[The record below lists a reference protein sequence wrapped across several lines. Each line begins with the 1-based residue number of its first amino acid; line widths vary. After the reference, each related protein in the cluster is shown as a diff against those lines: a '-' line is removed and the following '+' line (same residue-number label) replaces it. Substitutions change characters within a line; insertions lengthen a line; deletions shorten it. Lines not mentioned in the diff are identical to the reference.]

1 VELTDWFG
9 PGVAGDYDDDEDP
22 RFRPEH
28 LAVESGFLADLAGE
42 GGRALEFAIGTGR
55 VALPLR
61 ERGVDVHGIDLSE
74 AMVARLRAKP
84 GGADVPV
91 VIGDFSSTFI
101 GGVFDLVYV
110 VFNTLGN
117 VTSQDAQIET
127 FTNAARHL
135 RPGGCFVVE
144 IEVPG
149 VLHRQR
155 GERFRVFRHDARGVS
170 YNEYDLVTQRMW
182 SHHVSLGPDGTGVR
196 RSIPFRY
203 AWPAETD
210 LMARLAGMRPRERWG
225 WWDRSPFTDRS
236 GSHVSV
242 WQKSG

>member
-1 VELTDWFG
+1 M
-9 PGVAGDYDDDEDP
+9 
-22 RFRPEH
+22 
-28 LAVESGFLADLAGE
+28 
-42 GGRALEFAIGTGR
+42 LEFAIGTGR

-135 RPGGCFVVE
+135 RPGVASSSRSRCPACCTGSAVSGSGCSDTTRVASATTSTTSSHS
-144 IEVPG
+144 G
-149 VLHRQR
+149 CGRTTSRSGRRNRRTTLHP
-155 GERFRVFRHDARGVS
+155 
-170 YNEYDLVTQRMW
+170 
-182 SHHVSLGPDGTGVR
+182 VSLRLACRDGPDGSLGRHAAAGTLGVVG
-196 RSIPFRY
+196 PFAVHRQKRV
-203 AWPAETD
+203 
-210 LMARLAGMRPRERWG
+210 ARLGVAEVGMRGE
-225 WWDRSPFTDRS
+225 
-236 GSHVSV
+236 
-242 WQKSG
+242 